1 MFVSEVQG
9 NSVVEAVAGQQ
20 LIHDTWGEIT
30 TLLEAKR
37 TDDASAV
44 RHHAEYAQL
53 LGPDAM
59 ERTVRIPH
67 APPSAT
73 TPAARPQWPS
83 NVSVT
88 HRLSRLQ

>member
-20 LIHDTWGEIT
+20 LIHETWGEIT
-30 TLLEAKR
+30 TLLGAKR
-37 TDDASAV
+37 TDDAAV

-59 ERTVRIPH
+59 ERMVRTPH

-73 TPAARPQWPS
+73 TPAARPRWPS
-83 NVSVT
+83 DVSVT
-88 HRLSRLQ
+88 HGFP